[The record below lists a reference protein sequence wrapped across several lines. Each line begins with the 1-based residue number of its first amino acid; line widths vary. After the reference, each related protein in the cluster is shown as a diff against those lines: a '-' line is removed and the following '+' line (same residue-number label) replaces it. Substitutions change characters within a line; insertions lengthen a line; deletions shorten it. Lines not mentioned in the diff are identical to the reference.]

1 MENVE
6 ILGKTMWIIWGNYCG
21 LGWKIVYNW
30 EIGFHKLTRCGKY
43 GEFMC
48 IKLSTVKIPQIKGFF
63 EDAIKNH
70 PEKVESFTGN
80 PLVIHKLST
89 KSG

>member
-1 MENVE
+1 
-6 ILGKTMWIIWGNYCG
+6 MWIIWGNYCG
-21 LGWKIVYNW
+21 LEWKIVYNW
-30 EIGFHKLTRCGKY
+30 QIGFHKSTLCGKH

-63 EDAIKNH
+63 EDTEKNN
-70 PEKVESFTGN
+70 PETVDSFTGN

-89 KSG
+89 KCG

>member
-21 LGWKIVYNW
+21 LGWIIVDKSPG
-30 EIGFHKLTRCGKY
+30 GFHKSRIGGKCGRI
-43 GEFMC
+43 MC

-70 PEKVESFTGN
+70 PEKVDSFTGN

-89 KSG
+89 FCG

>member
-1 MENVE
+1 M
-6 ILGKTMWIIWGNYCG
+6 
-21 LGWKIVYNW
+21 YNW
-30 EIGFHKLTRCGKY
+30 QIGFHKSTLCGKH

-63 EDAIKNH
+63 EDKEKKQ
-70 PEKVESFTGN
+70 PEKVDSFAGN

-89 KSG
+89 KCG

>member
-1 MENVE
+1 
-6 ILGKTMWIIWGNYCG
+6 
-21 LGWKIVYNW
+21 
-30 EIGFHKLTRCGKY
+30 
-43 GEFMC
+43 MC

-70 PEKVESFTGN
+70 PEKVDSFTGN

-89 KSG
+89 CFGYSYENHQRNPHNDNK